1 MPGHIRMLRVIVIG
15 AALAPERGHAV
26 EGVTPYLPGATT
38 GVPIGALPPLGFYGS
53 EDNYVVY
60 GGVRDNRGKSVPVQV
75 ANWSANV
82 SLLWSSP
89 YKILGG
95 QYGAGVIQIGAYH
108 TVDSTALGGRRTGS
122 FGLFNTIVEPL
133 VLSWKL
139 ADGVF
144 VSTGQ
149 SVYLR
154 NGEFH
159 VANDARAQTSYA
171 SNFYTYEPSFA
182 LTYLKGGWN
191 LTAANIFDFNMKND
205 RTNYSSGTVYYLDLT
220 AVRKFGNLTA
230 GLIGNYTQQI
240 SDDRLNGARVG
251 TDGNRVEHVM
261 LGPLLAYQWGRFEF
275 TGRFLGDVATRN
287 DIAFKTGHLSVST
300 KF

>member
-1 MPGHIRMLRVIVIG
+1 MLCLVAAG
-15 AALAPERGHAV
+15 AVLAPGRGHAV

-38 GVPIGALPPLGFYGS
+38 GVPIGALPPPGFYGS

-60 GGVRDNRGKSVPVQV
+60 GGVRGNRGQPVPVQV
-75 ANWSANV
+75 ANWSVNV

-122 FGLFNTIVEPL
+122 FGLFNTIIEPL

-159 VANDARAQTSYA
+159 AANDARAQTSYA
-171 SNFYTYEPSFA
+171 NDFYTYEPSLAF
-182 LTYLKGGWN
+182 TYLKDGWD
-191 LTAANIFDFNMKND
+191 LTATNVLDFNTKNN
-205 RTNYSSGTVYYLDLT
+205 RTNYSSGAVYYLDLT
-220 AVRKFGNLTA
+220 AARKFGNLTA

-240 SDDRLNGARVG
+240 SDDRQNGVRVG
-251 TDGNRVEHVM
+251 TDGDPGGSHM
-261 LGPLLAYQWGRFEF
+261 GLPGSA
-275 TGRFLGDVATRN
+275 
-287 DIAFKTGHLSVST
+287 
-300 KF
+300 